1 MEDCLNL
8 VGSVVLW
15 RRFLIVVVGFVRFV
29 GLFFFFCFFFLVIVG
44 FGSGLFLVG
53 MEFGVIGLGRGSIV
67 GVLFVEEVGDLVN
80 FLFRKP
86 VVTVFPRRAEEFVD
100 CVPGIGVGGGN
111 EFSIL
116 PASGVENLGGIRP
129 GEADG

>member
-1 MEDCLNL
+1 M
-8 VGSVVLW
+8 
-15 RRFLIVVVGFVRFV
+15 VGFVRFV

-67 GVLFVEEVGDLVN
+67 GVLFVEEVGDLVS
-80 FLFRKP
+80 FLFGKP

-100 CVPGIGVGGGN
+100 CVSVAAM
-111 EFSIL
+111 S
-116 PASGVENLGGIRP
+116 S
-129 GEADG
+129 